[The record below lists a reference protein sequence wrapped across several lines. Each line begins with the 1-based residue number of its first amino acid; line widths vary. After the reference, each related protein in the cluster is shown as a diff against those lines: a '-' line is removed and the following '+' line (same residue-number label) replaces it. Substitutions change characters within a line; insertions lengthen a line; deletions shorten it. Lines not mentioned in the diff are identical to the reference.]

1 MRLTEQKLRGF
12 RNIESAV
19 FHPAEGVSVICG
31 ENGQGKT
38 NLLESVFLLTGAK
51 SFRRAKDK
59 ELIQKQGEGFSVIEA
74 AFIAED
80 RPQTMRLTISEKGR
94 MASLNKASERKAS
107 EHAGKFCCVV
117 FSPEHLELVKGT
129 PAERRRFLDTALCQL
144 SSRYYAA
151 LREYTRLVQ
160 QKNTLLKD
168 ARGISAAFDM
178 LDIYDEQLADAALYL
193 EMSRR
198 GFISSLQRHA
208 AEAYGDVSGER
219 EKMSLGYL
227 STLGETGSD
236 EILSRDAV
244 LAKLRAVRTDDL
256 RAGFSTV
263 GPHRDDMAVYLN
275 DEAARVFASQGQ
287 QRTAVLALKLAEAE
301 LFRTSLGET
310 PVLLLDDVLSELDAN
325 RQQFLLRRLDRS
337 QAIITCCEPDFI
349 KRQTDAAVFEM
360 KNGALTALK

>member
-1 MRLTEQKLRGF
+1 MRLCAHKLRGF
-12 RNIESAV
+12 RNIAAAE

-59 ELIQKQGEGFSVIEA
+59 ELIGKNSEGFAVIESV
-74 AFIAED
+74 FIAED
-80 RPQTMRLTISEKGR
+80 RRQTLRLTVSDKGR
-94 MASLNKASERKAS
+94 MASLNKAGERKAS

-144 SSRYYAA
+144 SSRYHAA

-178 LDIYDEQLADAALYL
+178 LDIYDEQLADVALFL
-193 EMSRR
+193 SSTRR
-198 GFISSLQRHA
+198 SFIEKLQLHA

-219 EKMSLGYL
+219 EMLSLGYIA
-227 STLGETGSD
+227 TLGDTAAER
-236 EILSRDAV
+236 EAV
-244 LAKLRAVRTDDL
+244 LLQLRGARTDDL

-263 GPHRDDMAVYLN
+263 GPHRDDMAIFLN
-275 DEAARVFASQGQ
+275 GDAARVFASQGQ

-301 LFRTSLGET
+301 LFRESLGET

-325 RQQFLLRRLDRS
+325 RQQFLLKRLDRS

-349 KRQTDAAVFEM
+349 MRQTDAAVFEM
-360 KNGALTALK
+360 KNGCLAHVK

>member
-59 ELIQKQGEGFSVIEA
+59 ELIRKQGEGFSVIEA
-74 AFIAED
+74 AFIAQD

-94 MASLNKASERKAS
+94 MASLNKAAERKAS

-144 SSRYYAA
+144 SSRYYAG

-198 GFISSLQRHA
+198 GFISNLQRHA

-219 EKMSLGYL
+219 ETLQLGYL
-227 STLGETGSD
+227 STLSE
-236 EILSRDAV
+236 EELLSRDAV
-244 LAKLRAVRTDDL
+244 LAKLRTARPDDL

-275 DEAARVFASQGQ
+275 SEAARVFASQGQ

-301 LFRTSLGET
+301 LFRESLGET

-325 RQQFLLRRLDRS
+325 RQQFLLKRLDRS

-360 KNGALTALK
+360 KNGALSALK